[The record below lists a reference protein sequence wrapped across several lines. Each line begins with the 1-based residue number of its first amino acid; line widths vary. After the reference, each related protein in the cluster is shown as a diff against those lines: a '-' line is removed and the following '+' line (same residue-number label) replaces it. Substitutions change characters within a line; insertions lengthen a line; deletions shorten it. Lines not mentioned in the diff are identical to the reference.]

1 MNGEERREKI
11 AHILKEKQGKVRG
24 SELARQM
31 HVSRQIIVGDMA
43 LLKAQGLP
51 VVSTPRGY
59 YLTKQEGKGYRKTL
73 VCCHDRRH
81 TAAELEMIISAGG
94 MVHNVSVEH
103 EVYGTLTAG
112 LEIRNR
118 EDIRAFIERMKTKN
132 APLLS
137 SMSGGIHSHLVETKE
152 KEDMDRVEESL
163 RKAGFLY
170 EDRQVNL

>member
-1 MNGEERREKI
+1 MTAEERRKGVWQ
-11 AHILKEKQGKVRG
+11 ILSQSPQPV
-24 SELARQM
+24 SATALARKFG
-31 HVSRQIIVGDMA
+31 VSRQIIVGDMA
-43 LLKAQGLP
+43 LLKARGLP

-59 YLTKQEGKGYRKTL
+59 YLTEQEGKGYRKTL
-73 VCCHDRRH
+73 VCCHDRSH
-81 TAAELEMIISAGG
+81 TAEELEMIISAGG

-152 KEDMDRVEESL
+152 KKEMDRVEEAL

>member
-24 SELARQM
+24 SELACQM

-43 LLKAQGLP
+43 LLKARGLP

-59 YLTKQEGKGYRKTL
+59 YLTEQEGKGYRKTL
-73 VCCHDRRH
+73 VCCHDRSH
-81 TAAELEMIISAGG
+81 TAEELEMIISAGG

-118 EDIRAFIERMKTKN
+118 EDIRAFIERMKTKEC
-132 APLLS
+132 APS
-137 SMSGGIHSHLVETKE
+137 FVHERRHPQPSGGNERE
-152 KEDMDRVEESL
+152 RRYGQGGRVPSKSGISL
-163 RKAGFLY
+163 
-170 EDRQVNL
+170 